1 MPNYRVLGA
10 RSIIRRM
17 DGPIVLVNIDDY
29 DRAAEYVPYLFYDQ
43 EGLDEAVQAWRR
55 YYDGH
60 VVQDVD
66 PAWFTDWMEERG
78 FSFVPFRIVYA

>member
-17 DGPIVLVNIDDY
+17 DGPIVLVNIED
-29 DRAAEYVPYLFYDQ
+29 ESGHIMPYPLYERD
-43 EGLDEAVQAWRR
+43 GIDEAIQAWRR